1 MDGTVL
7 TDRQFRIS
15 TLYTPRIRA
24 VPVLISCTVFGRIFK
39 ITVLNQ
45 LRIKSTIGSIIDI
58 LKENTYQMLANG
70 LHPSGIHP
78 DGGSDRFQSGKA
90 DGILFGTLIIL
101 YIAEFLMLSKT
112 NQLFYIR
119 IRYFLHI
126 TVQGI
131 FIKDNLPGS
140 DQSGHGRLL
149 RIDILLGSPLQQVGR
164 MGSTPYFSAGG
175 KLPPAIP
182 TSIFRFFQKR
192 FNHSLFRPPTPEITF
207 QIGKAVGYTQP
218 LVAIGAPCEF
228 QSAASLVFR
237 MGVRE
242 DVDRIGLII
251 YFFHGSTDGL
261 ACCQ

>member
-1 MDGTVL
+1 
-7 TDRQFRIS
+7 
-15 TLYTPRIRA
+15 
-24 VPVLISCTVFGRIFK
+24 
-39 ITVLNQ
+39 
-45 LRIKSTIGSIIDI
+45 
-58 LKENTYQMLANG
+58 
-70 LHPSGIHP
+70 
-78 DGGSDRFQSGKA
+78 
-90 DGILFGTLIIL
+90 
-101 YIAEFLMLSKT
+101 
-112 NQLFYIR
+112 
-119 IRYFLHI
+119 
-126 TVQGI
+126 
-131 FIKDNLPGS
+131 
-140 DQSGHGRLL
+140 
-149 RIDILLGSPLQQVGR
+149 

-251 YFFHGSTDGL
+251 YFSTAAQTDWPAANEAIARDNKVFFMVYALLSCFFYNVGTTFLMVPSGL
-261 ACCQ
+261 NSIRSIHTSRCTPGPFSRSIKFLLIR

>member
-1 MDGTVL
+1 
-7 TDRQFRIS
+7 
-15 TLYTPRIRA
+15 
-24 VPVLISCTVFGRIFK
+24 
-39 ITVLNQ
+39 
-45 LRIKSTIGSIIDI
+45 
-58 LKENTYQMLANG
+58 MLADG
-70 LHPSGIHP
+70 LYPSGIHP
-78 DGGSDRFQSGKA
+78 DGGSDRFQSGKTN
-90 DGILFGTLIIL
+90 GVLFGTLIIL
-101 YIAEFLMLSKT
+101 YIAEFLMLGKT
-112 NQLFYIR
+112 NQLFYIH

-126 TVQGI
+126 AVQSI
-131 FIKDNLPGS
+131 FIKNNLPGS
-140 DQSGHGRLL
+140 DQSGHSRLL